1 MSEISLME
9 RILEPG
15 ALSVRFQPVYEV
27 HTHVTVGHYIECL
40 IRGPRGTSV
49 ESPEIMFEYARK
61 KNREAEVDRRCLA
74 VILEASKDLPSHVRL
89 GLNVHASTLALDPGF
104 VDFLAGESKSHGIDT
119 DRLVVE
125 IVEHAPPWDVQAFQA
140 SLDALRDLGS
150 SIALDD
156 VGLGH
161 SNFMMIIECR
171 PNYFK
176 IDRYFVHGARTDVYR
191 QAVLSSVAQ
200 LALPFGA
207 RVVAEG
213 VETEADLEAV
223 RQAGINL
230 AQGYLFGQPAT
241 EASLALVRSRG
252 AA

>member
-1 MSEISLME
+1 MTLAIAGPIRVASGTVAVGRDA
-9 RILEPG
+9 RIRARLLR
-15 ALSVRFQPVYEV
+15 AL
-27 HTHVTVGHYIECL
+27 L
-40 IRGPRGTSV
+40 
-49 ESPEIMFEYARK
+49 
-61 KNREAEVDRRCLA
+61 L
-74 VILEASKDLPSHVRL
+74 
-89 GLNVHASTLALDPGF
+89 HASGRGLGNRRF
-104 VDFLAGESKSHGIDT
+104 G
-119 DRLVVE
+119 
-125 IVEHAPPWDVQAFQA
+125 A
-140 SLDALRDLGS
+140 SLAALRELGA

-241 EASLALVRSRG
+241 QASLALVRTRG